1 MAGEEIIYSTSILA
15 GADLSDKQF
24 HCIKLNAS
32 GQMILSGAGENTLG
46 ILQDKPAS
54 GQVGAVCCLG
64 KSMAVYGA
72 EVTANQDLTPDS
84 LGRLVPAT
92 GNDAQVA
99 VAAQSGSV
107 GEIHSVYLVS
117 RASAGA
123 IQKSVLSIPYKLSK
137 IANGDLVT
145 EIVPGFPGRIIKW
158 WFTITDPAT
167 TPAKTADL
175 NLEINS
181 ANVTGGVLQLT
192 SANCTPRGSKVE
204 ADAIS
209 ANNVFGAEDSISIE
223 ASNVTAFAE
232 GEGVLMISIE

>member
-1 MAGEEIIYSTSILA
+1 MPGEEIVYSTSILA

-32 GQMILSGAGENTLG
+32 GQMILSGAGENGLG
-46 ILQDKPAS
+46 ILQDRPAS

-64 KSMAVYGA
+64 KSLAIYGSS
-72 EVTANQDLTPDS
+72 VTANQNLTPDAS
-84 LGRLVPAT
+84 GRMVPAT
-92 GNDAQVA
+92 GSDAVVA
-99 VAAQSGSV
+99 VAAESGSV

-123 IQKSVLSIPYKLSK
+123 IQKSILSIPYKLSK
-137 IANGDLVT
+137 IANGDLIT

-158 WFTITDPAT
+158 WFSVTDPAT
-167 TPAKTADL
+167 TAGKTADL
-175 NLEINS
+175 NLEIN
-181 ANVTGGVLQLT
+181 AVNVTGGVLQLT
-192 SANCTPRGSKVE
+192 SANCTPKGGKVE
-204 ADAIS
+204 AAAIT

-232 GEGVLMISIE
+232 GEGVLMIAIE

>member
-1 MAGEEIIYSTSILA
+1 MAGEEIVYSTSIMA

-32 GQMILSGAGENTLG
+32 GQMILSGAGENSLG
-46 ILQDKPAS
+46 IVQDKPAS

-72 EVTANQDLTPDS
+72 SVTANQNLTPDAN
-84 LGRLVPAT
+84 GKLVPAT

-99 VAAQSGSV
+99 VATESGSV
-107 GEIHSVYLVS
+107 GEIHSVYLIS

-123 IQKSVLSIPYKLSK
+123 IQKSVLSIPYRLSK

-145 EIVPGFPGRIIKW
+145 EIIPGFPGRIIKW

-167 TPAKTADL
+167 TAAKAADL
-175 NLEINS
+175 NLEINTT
-181 ANVTGGVLQLT
+181 NVTGGVLQLT
-192 SANCTPRGSKVE
+192 SANCTPKGSKV
-204 ADAIS
+204 AAAAIS

-232 GEGVLMISIE
+232 GEGVLMIAIE

>member
-1 MAGEEIIYSTSILA
+1 MAGEEIIYSTSIMA

-24 HCIKLNAS
+24 RCIKLNAS
-32 GQMILSGAGENTLG
+32 GLMILSGAGENTLG

-72 EVTANQDLTPDS
+72 EVTANQNLTPDT

-92 GNDAQVA
+92 GIDAVVA
-99 VAAQSGSV
+99 VAAESGSA

-167 TPAKTADL
+167 TAGKTADL

-192 SANCTPRGSKVE
+192 SANCTPKGSKVE
-204 ADAIS
+204 AAAVT

>member
-1 MAGEEIIYSTSILA
+1 MAVEEIVYSTSIVA

-24 HCIKLNAS
+24 RCIKLNAS
-32 GQMILSGAGENTLG
+32 GQMILSGAGENALG
-46 ILQDKPAS
+46 ILQDKPKS
-54 GQVGAVCCLG
+54 GRVGAVCCLG

-72 EVTANQDLTPDS
+72 EVTANQDLTPDAN
-84 LGRLVPAT
+84 GKLVPAT
-92 GNDAQVA
+92 GSDAKVA
-99 VAAQSGSV
+99 VAAESGSS

-123 IQKSVLSIPYKLSK
+123 IQKSILSIPYKLSK
-137 IANGDLVT
+137 MANGDLVK

-167 TPAKTADL
+167 TASKAVDL
-175 NLEINS
+175 NLEINTT
-181 ANVTGGVLQLT
+181 NVTGGVLQLT
-192 SANCTPRGSKVE
+192 SSNCATKGDKV
-204 ADAIS
+204 AASAITG
-209 ANNVFGAEDSISIE
+209 NNVFGAEDSISIE